1 MEAAGREGEQPQQFA
16 LARLI
21 EDALL
26 HPQSSCV
33 LVAEAGASGKL
44 VGVMALTADDAH
56 VDAPGLAAAYDLSA
70 YDDLV
75 HREPATEAEPEAL
88 KSQPPEKAESGEAL
102 AEEEEGTAAAGDKE
116 EEEEEAAPEEE
127 EEDAAPEEAAAPAPA
142 PPAKPL
148 AFRVSTLC
156 VDAGYETRTPDF
168 LEYAFEAFPDKDFAI
183 LTVSP
188 ASPELPLAK
197 LAMTRVAPLHAD
209 AVDALYASHRAG
221 TLPGFSIRAAAARD
235 AAEVM
240 ELLEG
245 LPEREAM
252 AEAFR
257 EAAAAAST
265 GFSAAVV
272 ATCEGQVVGYA
283 TLTCEVD
290 VAPLAACFALGDN
303 VDLDHH
309 AADGFAKLDECV
321 MNPIFAHK
329 RRLVILEA
337 MRLTKKTCVLYQLAP
352 GAEQPPPPDV
362 VTADFQLVAGRR
374 SHTGFDA
381 HFALFAFT
389 ARISSAPRLTVN
401 SRVVVVGSS
410 EAALAAVERLLT
422 FPGCAFNNVTLVAAG
437 GVSVGGPA
445 SAYTRASLAKLA
457 LESGGGAGGGVAVVD
472 NAMVGLDREA
482 RCVYLDDDTVL
493 QYEMLVLASGLQDQ
507 TRFRLGASEDLPV
520 ERLNDLAANL
530 TQEEAAALGCVIVYG
545 DTLEAL
551 GAVRTLL
558 NKGVN
563 PPAIKVVTP
572 PPTGQPGTGM
582 MAVAVA
588 AAGSIGGS
596 HAWHMIAVEGQ
607 AKARQGLR
615 LIGAETCEAGVRAY
629 FDGPGVGTATEGE
642 GGQVSLS
649 GAGAEASGAPATE
662 TLEADFLVACD
673 EGDVD
678 PTIFGCLNDA
688 GIVYDGA
695 VVVDAAFRTNDP
707 DIYATGSLAKFSRR
721 YGKGRLPLKYHN
733 PREVGVKLADSLIA
747 RARGDAPAEVPPSLT
762 QPRAEST
769 VLPGKFQ
776 FLYVGTPASCVK
788 PTFEHPP
795 GGRSIVT
802 KDDAFCR
809 LDVDAD
815 GLVCGF
821 YYCGDKKVDAARMG
835 AIVGLPLSYLEID
848 DAYKQKQVD
857 DLLEFL
863 FSDTLSALFH
873 EKFAQRHRSLMALLE
888 GGAEQ
893 KHRQHHL
900 LGPATTKGVVQDVVL
915 DFVKQHAHD
924 LPHYAAAEV

>member
-1 MEAAGREGEQPQQFA
+1 M
-16 LARLI
+16 
-21 EDALL
+21 
-26 HPQSSCV
+26 
-33 LVAEAGASGKL
+33 AEAEESGKL
-44 VGVMALTADDAH
+44 VGVMALTADDVH

-75 HREPATEAEPEAL
+75 HREPAMGAEPEVL
-88 KSQPPEKAESGEAL
+88 IKQPPGVFEAESGETL
-102 AEEEEGTAAAGDKE
+102 TEEENTAAAAAEKTEQPDPTLAPAADAADAPAAPDDKE
-116 EEEEEAAPEEE
+116 EEKDEENVKEEE
-127 EEDAAPEEAAAPAPA
+127 EAPEEAAAPAPA
-142 PPAKPL
+142 PPAPPAKPL
-148 AFRVSTLC
+148 AFRVSMLC

-183 LTVSP
+183 LTLPP

-197 LAMTRVAPLHAD
+197 LAMTRVAPLDAE
-209 AVDALYASHRAG
+209 AVDALYVSHRAG
-221 TLPGFSIRAAAARD
+221 TLPGFSVRAATTRD

-245 LPEREAM
+245 LSEREAM
-252 AEAFR
+252 AEAFS

-422 FPGCAFNNVTLVAAG
+422 FPGCAFNNVTLVVAG
-437 GVSVGGPA
+437 GISVGGPA
-445 SAYTRASLAKLA
+445 SVYTRASLAKLA
-457 LESGGGAGGGVAVVD
+457 LENGGGAGGGVAVVD

-530 TQEEAAALGCVIVYG
+530 TPEEAAALGCVIVYG

-558 NKGVN
+558 NKGVK
-563 PPAIKVVTP
+563 PPAIKVVNP

-596 HAWHMIAVEGQ
+596 RAWHMIAVEGQ
-607 AKARQGLR
+607 PKARQGLR
-615 LIGAETCEAGVRAY
+615 LIGAEKCEAGVRAY

-642 GGQVSLS
+642 GGEVSLS
-649 GAGAEASGAPATE
+649 GAGAESGEASGARATE

-707 DIYATGSLAKFSRR
+707 NIYATGSLAKFSRR

-747 RARGDAPAEVPPSLT
+747 RARGNPPAEVPPSLT

-769 VLPGKFQ
+769 VLPGNFQ

-821 YYCGDKKVDAARMG
+821 YYCGDKKVNAARMG
-835 AIVGLPLSYLEID
+835 AVVGLPLSYLEID
-848 DAYKQKQVD
+848 EVYKKKQVD

-863 FSDTLSALFH
+863 SSDTLSALFH

-900 LGPATTKGVVQDVVL
+900 LGPATTKGVAQDVVL